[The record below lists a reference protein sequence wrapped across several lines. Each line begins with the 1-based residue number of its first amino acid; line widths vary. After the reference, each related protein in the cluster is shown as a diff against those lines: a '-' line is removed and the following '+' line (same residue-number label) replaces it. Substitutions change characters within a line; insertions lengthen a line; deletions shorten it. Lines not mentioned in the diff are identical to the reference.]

1 MSTSTTTLWCYS
13 LDDEVFKSGSFLTK
27 GDAVIDAIKEYEPE
41 PGAVIHIAR
50 SAHPDLSELFDVND
64 LIEGAMGRAD
74 DIAGEYADDFPDIT
88 DEEKAELEKLILSYL
103 KPLVPVTFYRVYDSQ
118 PYTITMADLEAA
130 AYQIDAERATK
141 QSAELDKTVSI
152 L

>member
-1 MSTSTTTLWCYS
+1 MSTSTTRLWCYS
-13 LDDEVFKSGSFLTK
+13 LDDEAFNSGSFLSK
-27 GDAVIDAIKEYEPE
+27 EDAVIDAIKEYEPE

-64 LIEGAMGRAD
+64 LIEGATCRAD
-74 DIAGEYADDFPDIT
+74 DIAGEYADGFPDIT
-88 DEEKAELEKLILSYL
+88 DEEKAGLEKLILSYL
-103 KPLVPVTFYRVYDSQ
+103 EPLISVTFYRVYDSQ

-130 AYQIDAERATK
+130 AYQIDAERTTK
-141 QSAELDKTVSI
+141 QSAEPDKTASN